1 MKMDLTTTIKGLK
14 LQNPVTVAS
23 GTFGT
28 TDEYAGYVDP
38 KKLGAIITK
47 TITVKPRP
55 GNPMPRICETNAGM
69 LNAIGLQNK
78 GLEDFIRHKVPYFK
92 KLGVPLIVSI
102 AGETAEEFSKLA
114 RTFEG
119 IKDVVKALEVNL
131 SCPNVEAGGVNFMK
145 KQERILDAVKAVRD
159 QTGLLTFAKISPEL
173 GDVLDIA
180 GKVIGQGMDGISLI
194 NTLRGM
200 AVNVRT
206 RSSRI
211 AKDFG
216 GLSGPAIK
224 PVALRYVYQ
233 VKKEYHVPVIA
244 SGGISDTQDALEF
257 LIVGADLLAVG
268 TANFVDPRVTLD
280 ILKGITAFMKKEK
293 IQKLSHLR
301 GSYQPAKTGTSSSR
315 ERAES
320 TGYRPAEEQGK
331 GCHR

>member
-1 MKMDLTTTIKGLK
+1 MKVDLTTRIKDLILK
-14 LQNPVTVAS
+14 NPITVAS

-38 KKLGAIITK
+38 RKLGAIITK
-47 TITVKPRP
+47 TITVKPRA
-55 GNPMPRICETNAGM
+55 GNPMPRICETSAGM

-78 GLEDFIRHKVPYFK
+78 GLEDFIEHKIPYFK

-102 AGETAEEFSKLA
+102 AGESAEEFGKLA
-114 RTFEG
+114 KAFDG
-119 IKDVVKALEVNL
+119 VKGVVKALEVNL
-131 SCPNVEAGGVNFMK
+131 SCPNVETGGVNFMK

-159 QTGLLTFAKISPEL
+159 QTGLLIFAKISPEL
-173 GDVLDIA
+173 GDVLEIA
-180 GKVIGQGMDGISLI
+180 GKVIGQGVDGISLI

-200 AVNVRT
+200 AVDFRT

-233 VKKEYHVPVIA
+233 VKKEFRIPVIA
-244 SGGISDTQDALEF
+244 SGGISNAQDALEF

-268 TANFVDPRVTLD
+268 TANFVEPQATLH
-280 ILKGITAFMKKEK
+280 ILKGIEEFCRKEK
-293 IQKLSHLR
+293 ILRLGDLR
-301 GSYQPAKTGTSSSR
+301 GSY
-315 ERAES
+315 
-320 TGYRPAEEQGK
+320 RPAGENGE
-331 GCHR
+331 GCRR